1 MTEASVVAPVSCR
14 NAWVNAPPPLNV
26 KKGSDEWK
34 LFKQMWTNYFIVA
47 RLSDEEDYK
56 RALFLRTLGQ
66 EGLIVHNGMQLEEN
80 HTLDDNINAFDN
92 HFIGK
97 TNETYERYAFNK
109 RDQKTDESVEDC
121 IAALRT
127 LASTCNFCDCLK
139 DSLLRDRI
147 VLGIKDSSTRKRSL
161 QESDLS
167 LKTCVDMCRAAS
179 SWNKGQ
185 FHKKTIATRGRP

>member
-80 HTLDDNINAFDN
+80 HTLDDIINAFDN

-97 TNETYERYAFNK
+97 TNEIHERYM
-109 RDQKTDESVEDC
+109 C
-121 IAALRT
+121 
-127 LASTCNFCDCLK
+127 
-139 DSLLRDRI
+139 
-147 VLGIKDSSTRKRSL
+147 STRGTRKLMNQSKITL
-161 QESDLS
+161 LS
-167 LKTCVDMCRAAS
+167 LILLLP
-179 SWNKGQ
+179 
-185 FHKKTIATRGRP
+185 HATFVTVWKILC